1 MRMFAAIPLL
11 LAALPQAAPTFAEAK
26 ADPAKRAAYLEKV
39 VGGMIFDKDKNPKG
53 LLKACFYL
61 GDPAQLQAAQD
72 KVKAEYAK
80 DGRAFFF
87 AREFKTMQAALESP
101 TGRVLAYYRGGLAAG
116 SQAKEG
122 ILLVGDVFSLAGEE
136 DLKSLLEDYLPTYV
150 RLAEDG
156 IKVKDR
162 EVDTFVP
169 ALRQM
174 SYVSLIPALAQADQ
188 LEKIL
193 KGGRKVS
200 DGFKAEAVK
209 SYLATYSLYSRAH
222 AKEKK
227 VYDDN
232 NENTLQKEIVD
243 TLDFLRAHLHE
254 RFQGMGLEHKT
265 VNKENH
271 EYSLEKK

>member
-1 MRMFAAIPLL
+1 MTTILAFLALCQGAAVTYD
-11 LAALPQAAPTFAEAK
+11 QAK
-26 ADPAKRAAYLEKV
+26 ADPAKRAAYLEQKLGPLV
-39 VGGMIFDKDKNPKG
+39 FDKDKNPKG
-53 LLKACFYL
+53 VLKACFYL
-61 GDPAQLQAAQD
+61 PDEKQLEAAKE

-87 AREFKTMQAALESP
+87 AREFKTMETAVQSP
-101 TGRVLAYYRGGLAAG
+101 VVKILAFYRNGVAAG
-116 SQAKEG
+116 SQGKEG
-122 ILLVGDVFSLAGEE
+122 ILLVGDVFALASEEEANSLF
-136 DLKSLLEDYLPTYV
+136 DDYLPTYL

-174 SYVSLIPALAQADQ
+174 SYTSLIPALAQADQ

-209 SYLATYSLYSRAH
+209 SYLSTYSLYSKAY

-243 TLDFLRAHLHE
+243 TLEFLRTHLHE
-254 RFQGMGLEHKT
+254 RFQGMGLEHKA